1 MKHLLFSMLWLAG
14 GIAGVS
20 AQETQTVETKTT
32 QTTETV
38 ETVSPV
44 TNECG
49 HIDVTHFSFGIKT
62 GVNYFT
68 MSPPAPT
75 LYDKFNLG
83 IGGMI
88 DYTINPMYGFGLEY
102 MFSDYTRP
110 YTYMNVEGSLKGN
123 THDVVLY
130 SSVNLSNVLHPFRTG
145 FWRNLNVYGDVGG
158 GVAFY
163 YYNLGWGTSV
173 SNSTVAPPAA
183 LVKLGLNAE
192 FTLSDYFNFCFEGQY
207 RQYQARNMGS
217 SIANRNNEAMM
228 FTMGLRYKFA
238 GSVLKHARNISLCEY
253 SPKPVPVIVNN
264 TTVVKGDTQA
274 TLDRLSAAEKENG
287 DLQQKVKRL
296 QEDASSASTQN
307 ALAAQNANNKNIN
320 DKNALATQNANAQSA
335 LATQNANLKQKVDN
349 MEENAKNTAIQDN
362 LTTEN
367 SALQQKL
374 LKMESDI
381 KRLET
386 QKEGRVNVSIE
397 NIEFKT
403 GSNDLTPASTQIL
416 DQVASILIN
425 NAYWTKL
432 RVIGH
437 TDNVG
442 TNVSNQRLSESRA
455 LAVKD
460 YLLFKGIPS
469 KNLLAVGMG
478 EEQPTESNAT
488 AEGRQSNR
496 RVEFE
501 VSK

>member
-1 MKHLLFSMLWLAG
+1 MKHLLFVSMCLAG
-14 GIAGVS
+14 AVTGVT
-20 AQETQTVETKTT
+20 AQEVQTVETKTT

-49 HIDVTHFSFGIKT
+49 HIDVTHFSFGLKT

-68 MSPPAPT
+68 MSPPAPS
-75 LYDKFNLG
+75 LYDKFNLSV
-83 IGGMI
+83 GGNI

-110 YTYMNVEGSLKGN
+110 YTYTTLEGLLKGY
-123 THDVVLY
+123 THDVILY
-130 SSVNLSNVLHPFRTG
+130 SSVNLSNVLSPFRTG

-163 YYNLGWGTSV
+163 KFDRDFGAHVSTSE
-173 SNSTVAPPAA
+173 TAPPAA
-183 LVKLGLNAE
+183 IVKLGLNAE
-192 FTLSDYFNFCFEGQY
+192 FTLSEYFNLNFEGQY
-207 RQYQARNMGS
+207 RQYQAQNMGS
-217 SIANRNNEAMM
+217 TIANRNNEGLM
-228 FTMGLRYKFA
+228 FTIGLRYKFA
-238 GSVLKHARNISLCEY
+238 NSELKHARNISLCEY

-264 TTVVKGDTQA
+264 TTIVKGDTQA
-274 TLDRLSAAEKENG
+274 TLDRLSASEKEKAE
-287 DLQQKVKRL
+287 LQQKMIRM
-296 QEDASSASTQN
+296 QEDANNTTAMN
-307 ALAAQNANNKNIN
+307 ALAAQNANAQNVN

-349 MEENAKNTAIQDN
+349 MEENAKNSGIQNDLSTQN
-362 LTTEN
+362 T
-367 SALQQKL
+367 ALQQKL
-374 LKMESDI
+374 INMEADI

-386 QKEGRVNVSIE
+386 QKEGRVIVSIE

-416 DQVASILIN
+416 DQVSGILIN

-442 TNVSNQRLSESRA
+442 SNALNQRLSESRA
-455 LAVKD
+455 LAVKE

-488 AEGRQSNR
+488 VEGRQKNR